1 MKRDV
6 LIAVCIALLVVIPL
20 ALKRKPEQM
29 ACASDTYAKAITV
42 VRNIGRHGRG
52 QPQLTCVSG
61 ALAWLR

>member
-20 ALKRKPEQM
+20 ALKRKPERM

-52 QPQLTCVSG
+52 QPQLTSVTG

>member
-29 ACASDTYAKAITV
+29 ACASDTYAKAIML
-42 VRNIGRHGRG
+42 VRNIGRQGRG
-52 QPQLTCVSG
+52 QQQVSCSIG
-61 ALAWLR
+61 NNGPV

>member
-6 LIAVCIALLVVIPL
+6 LIAVCITVLVAIPF

-52 QPQLTCVSG
+52 QPQLTCVPG
-61 ALAWLR
+61 ALAWLP

>member
-6 LIAVCIALLVVIPL
+6 LISVCIALLVVIPL
-20 ALKRKPEQM
+20 AFKRKPEQM

-42 VRNIGRHGRG
+42 ARNIARHGPG
-52 QPQLTCVSG
+52 QPQLTCVPS